1 MKAFKI
7 LNRDQIVM
15 SVLNREQQEY
25 AHLMRRT
32 TLNCSG
38 MRLVSRSDLAV
49 LASPH
54 FRQI

>member
-25 AHLMRRT
+25 THL
-32 TLNCSG
+32 
-38 MRLVSRSDLAV
+38 RLELS
-49 LASPH
+49 
-54 FRQI
+54 